1 MIEKKDL
8 SPNKFF
14 VLDKKGNLMAFD
26 EKTYTVVKLSSYKKI
41 SSKVIN
47 LEELK
52 QSEVLRTIT
61 IPLVVP
67 SE

>member
-1 MIEKKDL
+1 
-8 SPNKFF
+8 
-14 VLDKKGNLMAFD
+14 MAFD